1 MCDEKSGDTRDI
13 YILIRSLF
21 EPSNKHT
28 KENTNRNQKNNKK
41 ENDPMKYK
49 NIFGLIYGS

>member
-28 KENTNRNQKNNKK
+28 KENTNRNQKKQQERK
-41 ENDPMKYK
+41 RPDE
-49 NIFGLIYGS
+49 I